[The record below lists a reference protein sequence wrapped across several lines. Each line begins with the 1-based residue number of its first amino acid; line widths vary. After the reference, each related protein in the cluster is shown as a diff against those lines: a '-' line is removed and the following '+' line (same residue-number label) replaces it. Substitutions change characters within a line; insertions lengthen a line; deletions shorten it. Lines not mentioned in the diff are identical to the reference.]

1 MKFLI
6 AKRNKS
12 VLDGIVWNGQDI
24 INLAQEIF
32 TEAVVLEAVYGNV
45 NKNVEKLE
53 AKEVTL
59 QQILISYAPALPQIQ
74 TGSPHLYFISM
85 FKPYNDCSYGEN
97 IFNC

>member
-59 QQILISYAPALPQIQ
+59 QQILISYAPAPPQIQ
-74 TGSPHLYFISM
+74 TG
-85 FKPYNDCSYGEN
+85 
-97 IFNC
+97 